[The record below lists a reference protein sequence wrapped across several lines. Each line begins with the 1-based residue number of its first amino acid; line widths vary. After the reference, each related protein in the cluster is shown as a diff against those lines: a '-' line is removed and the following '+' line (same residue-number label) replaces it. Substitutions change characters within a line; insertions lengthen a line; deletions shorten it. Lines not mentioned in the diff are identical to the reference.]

1 MTAARK
7 WTAQDVPDQ
16 TGRTAVVTGATSG
29 IGFATAK
36 ELARHGAHVVLAV
49 RDTGKAAVAAA
60 RIRAAVPR
68 AELTVQRL
76 DLADLGS
83 VREAAKELADR
94 CERIDVLLNNA
105 GVMWTPEAR
114 TADGY
119 ELQFATNHLGH
130 FALTGLLLDTLRATP
145 GARAVTISSYV
156 HRLARIDFA
165 DLNAERR
172 YSRYRAYGQSKLAN
186 LMFSLELQR
195 RLAAAGAD
203 TVAVAAHPGLAA
215 TGLGRDFPA
224 AFHRIGP
231 TLGPLFLQPADRGML
246 PGLRAA
252 TDPGVRGG
260 QFYGPLGLTETR
272 GHPGPVRTGGSARD
286 PRVWRR
292 LWEESERLTGVS
304 YGI

>member
-29 IGFATAK
+29 IGFETAK

-156 HRLARIDFA
+156 HRLARI
-165 DLNAERR
+165 
-172 YSRYRAYGQSKLAN
+172 
-186 LMFSLELQR
+186 
-195 RLAAAGAD
+195 
-203 TVAVAAHPGLAA
+203 
-215 TGLGRDFPA
+215 
-224 AFHRIGP
+224 
-231 TLGPLFLQPADRGML
+231 
-246 PGLRAA
+246 
-252 TDPGVRGG
+252 
-260 QFYGPLGLTETR
+260 
-272 GHPGPVRTGGSARD
+272 
-286 PRVWRR
+286 
-292 LWEESERLTGVS
+292 
-304 YGI
+304 